1 MTAKD
6 ENQRKFVNMLQTDLE
21 AHKNAEVLE
30 VDLQQFITHIH
41 DTLKKQEKVPEK
53 AVEIDQPERV
63 YVIAAHEDKADARIL
78 GKCLFSQGF
87 EWLKPL
93 SDSDATEEE
102 MFEIHKRNLMDCD
115 AVIVCWGKAKESWF
129 RMQMS
134 EIQRGVGWRQG
145 KPMKASAVYLAGP
158 ETDEKEDFTSHGIVL
173 KNYGEFSAET
183 LSPFLA
189 QLGTRTG
196 RHTE

>member
-1 MTAKD
+1 
-6 ENQRKFVNMLQTDLE
+6 
-21 AHKNAEVLE
+21 
-30 VDLQQFITHIH
+30 
-41 DTLKKQEKVPEK
+41 
-53 AVEIDQPERV
+53 
-63 YVIAAHEDKADARIL
+63 
-78 GKCLFSQGF
+78 
-87 EWLKPL
+87 
-93 SDSDATEEE
+93 
-102 MFEIHKRNLMDCD
+102 MDCD
-115 AVIVCWGKAKESWF
+115 AVIVYWGKAKESWF
-129 RMQMS
+129 RTQMS